1 VLTWPALRC
10 VAIFFIV
17 TTGLDWWF
25 QCSHLALLFLLK
37 RKKNISAVTVVA
49 MVVAATEA
57 GE

>member
-1 VLTWPALRC
+1 
-10 VAIFFIV
+10 V